1 MNISSSSALYGTS
14 TYAMQSSSMMSGK
27 NEMAT
32 KFAEAL
38 LTSMDSD
45 SSGSIDS
52 VEFSDAALALSGSS
66 DSSSIADAF
75 SALDEDQNGALSLNE
90 LSSAMESTM
99 SQEGTMAAGGRPPPP
114 PPPPPQESSSDS
126 QESSYTE
133 EELSALSDTTA
144 TTNSVLSSLYETLSN
159 NFDAADSNADGTVST
174 QEAMAYQ
181 EAIKETSAGGNQKP
195 SEGDMMKNLLAQIIA
210 SYSTQNSI
218 ASSSLNLSA

>member
-114 PPPPPQESSSDS
+114 PRPPQESSSDS
-126 QESSYTE
+126 EESSYTE

-181 EAIKETSAGGNQKP
+181 EATKETSAGGNQKP
-195 SEGDMMKNLLAQIIA
+195 SEGDRMKNLLTQIIA

>member
-114 PPPPPQESSSDS
+114 PRPPQESSSDS

-144 TTNSVLSSLYETLSN
+144 TTSSVLSSLYETLSN

-181 EAIKETSAGGNQKP
+181 EAIKETNAGGNQKP
-195 SEGDMMKNLLAQIIA
+195 SEGDRMKNLLAQIIA